1 MATVQTVDK
10 KVLRNLK
17 KLFTSRDN
25 DLINQ
30 GHEVLR
36 SLGDAD
42 ICNYF
47 LDGVKYTP
55 QNDSGLV
62 PNSIVY
68 WNGSCFEKRCE
79 KLNYIKKVIL

>member
-17 KLFTSRDN
+17 KLFTSRDY

-42 ICNYF
+42 LCNYF

-55 QNDSGLV
+55 QDDSGLV
-62 PNSIVY
+62 SNSMFT
-68 WNGSCFEKRCE
+68 GTGPA
-79 KLNYIKKVIL
+79 LKKGAKN

>member
-1 MATVQTVDK
+1 MAKTQTADK

-17 KLFTSRDN
+17 KLFTSRDY

-42 ICNYF
+42 ICNIF
-47 LDGVKYTP
+47 WTELNIHLKTIVVLFPTP
-55 QNDSGLV
+55 CLLERV
-62 PNSIVY
+62 LPNHIWTMLY
-68 WNGSCFEKRCE
+68 
-79 KLNYIKKVIL
+79 

>member
-1 MATVQTVDK
+1 MATVQKVDK

-42 ICNYF
+42 VCNYF
-47 LDGVKYTP
+47 LDGVEYIP
-55 QNDSGLV
+55 QDNSWFV
-62 PNSIVY
+62 PNSMFT
-68 WNGSCFEKRCE
+68 GTGPA
-79 KLNYIKKVIL
+79 LKKGAKN